1 MNGDRGV
8 PREESIVTIYDVVA
22 LLGALATFLFGMST
36 MTAGLEKLA
45 SGRLAALL
53 EKLTDNILKGV
64 LLGAVIAGL
73 VHSSA
78 ATTVMCI
85 GFVNAGILKLRQAV
99 GIIMGANIGTTITA
113 QILRLG
119 DLSADNLVLALLRPE
134 MLGPLMAFAGILLYQ
149 FFNSGKRKTV
159 GQVLLGL
166 GLLFTGIKAM
176 ETALTPLTELEAF
189 QQLFVQFSNPILGIA
204 VGAAITALI
213 QSSTAS
219 VGILQALSASGCVTF
234 ASALPIIMGQNI
246 GTCITA
252 ILSSVGASRNAKRTA
267 AVHLYFNVIGTVV
280 FLAVLYGLNAVVG
293 LPFWNNVM
301 NRGSIADLH
310 SIFNIVCTAILLP
323 FNRVLVWLVERT
335 IPEAGGPDAVATV
348 LDPRFLS
355 TPSVALERARTV
367 VNQMGDLARE
377 NYKLAVGLLSDY
389 DARQLDLLNE
399 QEERLDHMEGTLDN
413 YLVQLSRH
421 SLDARDSDLVSDLL
435 HALSDF
441 ERIGD
446 YVVNLSES
454 AAALHEQGLVFSPQA
469 QGELNS
475 VCSAVSEALDR
486 ALEAYHAQSSEAAF
500 QVEPLEE
507 VVDLLTATLRERHVE
522 RLKTGA
528 CTVELGTQF
537 LELLI
542 NLERISDH
550 CSNAA
555 VRIIHQNSDRSSLV
569 RADIHAYLHQLHQGG
584 SERFDRLFE
593 AAKEK
598 YYNQIT

>member
-1 MNGDRGV
+1 M
-8 PREESIVTIYDVVA
+8 TIRDVIT

-36 MTAGLEKLA
+36 MTSGLEKLTSGKLA
-45 SGRLAALL
+45 SLL

-64 LLGAVIAGL
+64 LLGAVVAGM

-99 GIIMGANIGTTITA
+99 GVIMGANIGTTITA

-119 DLSADNLVLALLRPE
+119 GLSDANLFLSLLKPE
-134 MLGPLMAFAGILLYQ
+134 MLGPIMAFLGILFFS
-149 FFNSGKRKTV
+149 FFNSSKKKTA
-159 GQVLLGL
+159 GQILIGL
-166 GLLFTGIKAM
+166 GLLFIGIKSM
-176 ETALTPLTELEAF
+176 ETALHPLAQLEAF
-189 QQLFVQFSNPILGIA
+189 QQLFVRFSNPVLGIA

-219 VGILQALSASGCVTF
+219 VAILQAMSASGVVTF
-234 ASALPIIMGQNI
+234 ATAMPIIMGQNI

-252 ILSSVGASRNAKRTA
+252 ILSSIGASRNAKRTA
-267 AVHLYFNVIGTVV
+267 AVHLYFNVIGTLV
-280 FLAVLYGLNAVVG
+280 FLIVLYGLNSAVG
-293 LPFWNNVM
+293 LPFWNATM
-301 NRGSIADLH
+301 DYGSIADLH
-310 SIFNIVCTAILLP
+310 SIFNIVCTALLLP
-323 FNRVLVWLVERT
+323 FNRALVRLVELT
-335 IPEAGGPDAVATV
+335 IPDTDSANSVTTV

-367 VNQMGDLARE
+367 VNQMGDLAKDS
-377 NYKLAVGLLSDY
+377 YHIAVELLSRY
-389 DARQLDLLNE
+389 NPKQLELLNQ
-399 QEERLDHMEGTLDN
+399 QEETLDHMEGALDH
-413 YLVQLSRH
+413 YLVQLSRY
-421 SLDARDSDLVSDLL
+421 SLDDHDSDLVSDLL

-446 YVVNLSES
+446 YVVNLSET
-454 AAALHEQGLVFSPQA
+454 ATALYEHGLIFSDEA
-469 QGELNS
+469 QRELDS
-475 VCSAVSEALDR
+475 VCAAVDD
-486 ALEAYHAQSSEAAF
+486 ALEQVMEAYRTHDPYAAF
-500 QVEPLEE
+500 RVEPLEE
-507 VVDLLTATLRERHVE
+507 VVDLITATLRERHVE
-522 RLKTGA
+522 RLKTGT

-555 VRIIHQNSDRSSLV
+555 VRIIHQSAEKNALV
-569 RADIHAYLHQLHQGG
+569 RSDVHSYLHQLHQG
-584 SERFDRLFE
+584 SSAQFNQLFQ

-598 YYNQIT
+598 YYEPIREETMA